1 MRNLGTLCIYKLHK
15 NLQAKRRSMR
25 FNKLRIKIYKRIS
38 PFSYECAWRL
48 GKWDLPVN
56 EATVANYNDFQSQQL
71 RLELLEN
78 AFHVHHYHALKCFHE
93 NDRQGTNRAIE
104 FSRMNI
110 IHELRVISPESNKTV
125 NQKLSQ
131 LRLLREIEQL
141 SWATDSP
148 ETRYPEILQRWNE
161 HKIILIGQFD
171 HVEPILWQRIIMFR
185 IRESLWTD
193 VNVQEAFF
201 ATCLDLAK
209 VAECQGNF
217 SVAIR
222 ALGTLKLHQNLP
234 MNLKNQLLYQESL
247 LAWMN
252 GDQMM
257 ARHLLRSL
265 IEKKN
270 PKPSLRAKALR
281 VYGDWM
287 AETKSENPQAVIQK
301 YYLASIETSE
311 AIDDQSSDV
320 IKNLHN
326 TQVGG

>member
-1 MRNLGTLCIYKLHK
+1 M
-15 NLQAKRRSMR
+15 
-25 FNKLRIKIYKRIS
+25 
-38 PFSYECAWRL
+38 
-48 GKWDLPVN
+48 D
-56 EATVANYNDFQSQQL
+56 
-71 RLELLEN
+71 
-78 AFHVHHYHALKCFHE
+78 
-93 NDRQGTNRAIE
+93 RAIK
-104 FSRMNI
+104 FGRMSV
-110 IHELRVISPESNKTV
+110 IHELRVISPESSKTV

-141 SWATDSP
+141 SWAADSP
-148 ETRYPEILQRWNE
+148 EMYPEILRRWNE
-161 HKIILIGQFD
+161 HEISLIGQFD
-171 HVEPILWQRIIMFR
+171 HVEPILWQRITMFR

-193 VNVQEAFF
+193 TNVQEAFF

-209 VAECQGNF
+209 VAEDQGNF
-217 SVAIR
+217 SVATR
-222 ALGTLKLHQNLP
+222 ALRTLELHQNLP

-252 GDQMM
+252 DEQVI

-311 AIDDQSSDV
+311 AIDEQSPDV
-320 IKNLHN
+320 IKNLHD
-326 TQVGG
+326 TEVRG